1 MAGNSHKLAIPY
13 YYTTAKGMTY
23 LLTPG
28 RDGITEEL
36 ITFLRED
43 DERTRL
49 SDRYYQEA
57 ISGAFRLAEE
67 LYNSDPDSYGASPI
81 DCIPDWTFSPELVLF
96 GEKPT
101 TAKLDSLRALV
112 PKLILAQ
119 QHLFWDLSQGK
130 RLVDIAREEGVED
143 ETIRARVRRLYA
155 RLRKLYTE
163 TYGRDP
169 RE

>member
-1 MAGNSHKLAIPY
+1 MAKNNKFNIPY
-13 YYTTAKGMTY
+13 YYTTTKGTTY

-28 RDGITEEL
+28 QDGITDEVV
-36 ITFLRED
+36 TFLRED

-67 LYNSDPDSYGASPI
+67 LYNADPDSYVASPI
-81 DCIPDWTFSPELVLF
+81 DCIPDWTFSPEQVLF
-96 GEKPT
+96 GEKPSSE
-101 TAKLDSLRALV
+101 KLDSLRALV
-112 PKLILAQ
+112 PKLIPAQ
-119 QHLFWDLSQGK
+119 QHLYWNLTQGK
-130 RLVDIAREEGVED
+130 RLVDIAKEEGVED
-143 ETIRARVRRLYA
+143 ETIRARVRRLYV
-155 RLRKLYTE
+155 RLRKLYIE

>member
-1 MAGNSHKLAIPY
+1 MAKNNKFNIPY
-13 YYTTAKGMTY
+13 YYTTAKGTTY

-28 RDGITEEL
+28 QDGITDEVV
-36 ITFLRED
+36 TFLRED

-67 LYNSDPDSYGASPI
+67 LYNADPDSYVASPI
-81 DCIPDWTFSPELVLF
+81 DCIPDWTFSPEQVLF
-96 GEKPT
+96 GEKPSSE
-101 TAKLDSLRALV
+101 KLDSLRALV
-112 PKLILAQ
+112 PKLIPAQ
-119 QHLFWDLSQGK
+119 QHLYWNLTQGK
-130 RLVDIAREEGVED
+130 RLVDIAKEEGVED
-143 ETIRARVRRLYA
+143 ETIRARVRRLYV
-155 RLRKLYTE
+155 RLRKLYIE

>member
-1 MAGNSHKLAIPY
+1 MARNNRLNVPY
-13 YYTTAKGMTY
+13 YYTTAKGKTY

-28 RDGITEEL
+28 QNGITEEL
-36 ITFLRED
+36 VTFLRED

-67 LYNSDPDSYGASPI
+67 LYSTNPDSYGASPI
-81 DCIPDWTFSPELVLF
+81 DSIPDWTYSPEQMLF
-96 GEKPT
+96 GDKPSSE
-101 TAKLDSLRALV
+101 KLDSLRALV
-112 PKLILAQ
+112 PQLIPAQ
-119 QHLFWDLSQGK
+119 QRLYWNLSQGK

-143 ETIRARVRRLYA
+143 ETIRARGKRLYV
-155 RLRKLYTE
+155 RLRKLYIA
-163 TYGRDP
+163 TYGKDP

>member
-1 MAGNSHKLAIPY
+1 MARNNKFNIPY
-13 YYTTAKGMTY
+13 YYTTAKGTTY

-28 RDGITEEL
+28 QDGITDEVV
-36 ITFLRED
+36 TFLRED

-67 LYNSDPDSYGASPI
+67 LYNADPDSYVASPL
-81 DCIPDWTFSPELVLF
+81 DCIPDWTFSPEQVLF
-96 GEKPT
+96 GEKPSSE
-101 TAKLDSLRALV
+101 KLDSLRALV
-112 PKLILAQ
+112 PKLIPAQ
-119 QHLFWDLSQGK
+119 QHLYWNLSQGK
-130 RLVDIAREEGVED
+130 RLVDIAKEEGVED
-143 ETIRARVRRLYA
+143 ETIRARVRRLYV
-155 RLRKLYTE
+155 RLRKLYIE

>member
-1 MAGNSHKLAIPY
+1 MVGNSHKLAIPY
-13 YYTTAKGMTY
+13 YYTTAKGKTY

-28 RDGITEEL
+28 QDGITEEL
-36 ITFLRED
+36 VTFLRED

-81 DCIPDWTFSPELVLF
+81 DCIPDWTYSPELVVF
-96 GEKPT
+96 GEKPST
-101 TAKLDSLRALV
+101 EKLDSLRALV
-112 PKLILAQ
+112 PKLIPTQ
-119 QHLFWDLSQGK
+119 QRLYWDLSQGK
-130 RLVDIAREEGVED
+130 RLVDIAREAGVED
-143 ETIRARVRRLYA
+143 ETIRARVRRLYT

>member
-1 MAGNSHKLAIPY
+1 MAKNSHELVIPY
-13 YYTTAKGMTY
+13 YYTTARGKTY

-28 RDGITEEL
+28 QNGITEEL
-36 ITFLRED
+36 VTFLRED

-57 ISGAFRLAEE
+57 ISGAFRLEEE

-81 DCIPDWTFSPELVLF
+81 DCIPDWTYSPELVFF
-96 GEKPT
+96 GEKPST
-101 TAKLDSLRALV
+101 EKLDSLRALV
-112 PKLILAQ
+112 PKLIPAQ
-119 QHLFWDLSQGK
+119 QWLFWDLSQGK
-130 RLVDIAREEGVED
+130 RLVNIAKEEGVED

>member
-1 MAGNSHKLAIPY
+1 MARNNRLNVPY
-13 YYTTAKGMTY
+13 YYTTAKGKTY

-28 RDGITEEL
+28 QDGITEEL
-36 ITFLRED
+36 VTFLRED

-67 LYNSDPDSYGASPI
+67 LYNSDSDSYGASPI
-81 DCIPDWTFSPELVLF
+81 DCIPDWTYSPELVLF
-96 GEKPT
+96 GEKSSSE
-101 TAKLDSLRALV
+101 KLDRLHTLV
-112 PKLILAQ
+112 PKLIPAQ
-119 QHLFWDLSQGK
+119 QSLYWDLSQGK

-155 RLRKLYTE
+155 RLRKLYIE

>member
-1 MAGNSHKLAIPY
+1 MAKNSHALVIPY
-13 YYTTAKGMTY
+13 YYTTAKGKTY

-28 RDGITEEL
+28 QDGISEDL

-67 LYNSDPDSYGASPI
+67 MYNSDPDDYGASPI
-81 DCIPDWTFSPELVLF
+81 DCIPDWTYSPGQVLF
-96 GEKPT
+96 GEKPSSE
-101 TAKLDSLRALV
+101 KLDSLRALV
-112 PKLILAQ
+112 PKLIPTQ
-119 QHLFWDLSQGK
+119 QRLYWDLSQGK

-143 ETIRARVRRLYA
+143 ETIRAQVRRLIV
-155 RLRKLYTE
+155 RIRNLYIK
-163 TYGRDP
+163 TYGKDP